1 VECLGHARSAED
13 IPLALSA
20 YQRIRK
26 PRAEQIQAAALAA
39 GIYKALKDGTKQRER
54 DRKMKERMDP
64 SNPRHESWKAGSALD
79 WLYAYDV
86 VDSVSC
92 SKQYMIQL
100 C

>member
-1 VECLGHARSAED
+1 VFGPCEVSGRYTSCTVSLSED
-13 IPLALSA
+13 T
-20 YQRIRK
+20 K

-92 SKQYMIQL
+92 PKQYMIQL